1 MEDCRDGTFVTLIPA
16 PETILSWSQKACH
29 QRDQGEVP
37 EHHQDD
43 HQQGGQGWGQ
53 IPLETVCSP
62 DAFWAVAYC
71 SFGGRGQKQTLK
83 INNK

>member
-1 MEDCRDGTFVTLIPA
+1 MTLIPA
-16 PETILSWSQKACH
+16 PETILSLSQRECH

-71 SFGGRGQKQTLK
+71 SFGGRGGKKQNPKKNNKYLK
-83 INNK
+83 IF